1 MFDDKVGKRGTCLVH
16 YVCVKDVFFKGA
28 IFLVQGAANQ
38 LSDSTLLLSVQLW
51 TI

>member
-1 MFDDKVGKRGTCLVH
+1 MFDDKVGKRGTCLVD
-16 YVCVKDVFFKGA
+16 YVCVEDVFLKGA

-38 LSDSTLLLSVQLW
+38 LSDSTLLLPVQLW